1 MNQEKI
7 GKFIKNIRI
16 KNNLTQEAFADSLH
30 VTAQAVSKWEL
41 GKSLPDISILNEISK
56 KYNIQI
62 EELLNGQKKKKNKYI
77 FIVVSIAFLLIIS
90 LITFLLLHNK
100 DSYII
105 RDVTSKCEE
114 YKITGIA
121 AFDAKKS
128 TIYISNVEYCG
139 KEDLNKKYE
148 SITCTL
154 YEMYNDI
161 TKKIS
166 TCEEKKDITLSNY
179 LKSISIKVLDYETVC
194 KNFDSSNIYLEIVA
208 KGKNNYQHKIP
219 LKITTCN

>member
-7 GKFIKNIRI
+7 GEFIKNIRV
-16 KNNLTQEAFADSLH
+16 KNKLTQEAFADSLH

-41 GKSLPDISILNEISK
+41 GKSIPDISILNDISK
-56 KYNIQI
+56 KYNINI
-62 EELLNGQKKKKNKYI
+62 DELLNGKKKRKNILIMTVFGALLIAGAII
-77 FIVVSIAFLLIIS
+77 FII
-90 LITFLLLHNK
+90 LHNK
-100 DSYII
+100 DSYMI

-121 AFDAKKS
+121 AYDSKKS

-139 KEDLNKKYE
+139 KDDLSKKYE
-148 SITCTL
+148 TISCTL
-154 YEMYNDI
+154 YETYDDI

-166 TCEEKKDITLSNY
+166 TCEEKSDITLNDY
-179 LKSISIKVLDYETVC
+179 LKSISIKVLDYVSVC
-194 KNFDSSNIYLEIVA
+194 KDFDASTLYLEIVA
-208 KGKNNYQHKIP
+208 EGESNYQHKIP